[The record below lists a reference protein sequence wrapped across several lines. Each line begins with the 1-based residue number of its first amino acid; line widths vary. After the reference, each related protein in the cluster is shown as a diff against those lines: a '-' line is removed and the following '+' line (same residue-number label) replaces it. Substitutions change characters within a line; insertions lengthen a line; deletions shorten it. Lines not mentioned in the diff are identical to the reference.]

1 MQPSAQP
8 GLTRFARHLFTA
20 LLLAQLILPLFFT
33 LQIVLVWI
41 GADAL
46 VVAPGRARAIVQ
58 ETPLPAIFAPILR
71 SGLIMAML
79 YTHYRAPR
87 WTLRLLIASLL
98 IHIVGWTSII
108 GNPYFDAPT
117 GYVTLAIGSALLILL
132 MLNPA
137 LQKPRA

>member
-33 LQIVLVWI
+33 LQIALVWA
-41 GADAL
+41 GADAFT
-46 VVAPGRARAIVQ
+46 VDPERVRVMVQ
-58 ETPLPAIFAPILR
+58 ETPLPAIIAPILR
-71 SGLIMAML
+71 CGLITAML
-79 YTHYRAPR
+79 YTHHRAPG
-87 WTLRLLIASLL
+87 WTLSLL
-98 IHIVGWTSII
+98 VSSILVHIIGWTSII

-117 GYVTLAIGSALLILL
+117 GYITLTIGSALLILL